1 MLGGV
6 EEKRRRS
13 GERPSARPAHAPI
26 GVAVRWG
33 AAGFLLGAG
42 FWIYLGVRELTGSG
56 LPQPQR
62 APEPGCTSLALDRHN
77 RRTTQAPCLGPA
89 QSLRDTLTAWLG
101 ENWLP

>member
-6 EEKRRRS
+6 EQRRRRS
-13 GERPSARPAHAPI
+13 DERPSDRVGHAPI

-33 AAGFLLGAG
+33 AVGFLLGAG
-42 FWIYLGVRELTGSG
+42 FWIYLGARELTGSG
-56 LPQPQR
+56 LPLPQR
-62 APEPGCTSLALDRHN
+62 APEPGCTSLTLDRHN
-77 RRTTQAPCLGPA
+77 GRTTQAPCLGPT